1 MHSARDISAALELPE
16 PTAEQIA
23 VIEAPPEG
31 AARVIAGAGSG
42 KTETMALRVLWLV
55 ANNYVE
61 PDAVLGLTFTRKAA
75 GELSARILSRLRALH
90 ERGLAPTT
98 DEFHTPS
105 VSTYN
110 SFAASLYR
118 DHAVV
123 LGRDPDARVLSE
135 ASAWSLATRVV
146 STSALPELSQ
156 WDITVPTLVRIVRTL
171 GSRLQENRVAP
182 GDMEAF
188 VREFHAVVDL
198 PAGGTGTYKQVE
210 EWAERI
216 DSLTTLMALVEEFQ
230 EAKRLRGVLEFSD
243 QIALALEI
251 VQRFPHAIEQ
261 VRSRHQVVLLDEY
274 QDTSVAQTTLLTD
287 LFRGHPVMAVGDPHQ
302 AIYGWR
308 GASSSNLA
316 DFVTGFGE
324 SIATYS
330 LSTSWRNGARILDAA
345 NTIAGP
351 LRELPG
357 PEVETLK
364 PSPKA
369 SDHALEVVYP
379 ETLAEEAEQ
388 VASWLADRL
397 GESNPPPSAAII
409 VRARAH
415 QGVFVDALS
424 QRGVPV
430 HVLGIGGLLDDPAI
444 ADIVCT
450 LRVIAQTSAESEL
463 IRLLAGAKW
472 RVGVS
477 DLHALAGTVRWL
489 QGRDYHGVALP
500 EDVQARLKNSVS
512 AHDAP
517 GLFDALRF
525 MAQAPEDHTQW
536 RDYSAE
542 APARLRDAWDT
553 FSTLSRMQVGDLDS
567 LVSAIESTLGLDV
580 EVAANPV
587 RVTSRA
593 AREAFHDAL
602 HTYVGVAEES
612 SVQGFVQWLEDA
624 ERRDNLTPR
633 AEPPEAGCVQVLTI
647 HGAKG
652 LEWDHVVIPRVVQ
665 DEVPA
670 KPRETSAWL
679 GMGELPYHFRGDRDS
694 LPVFSWRTATTR
706 KELVDAQKAFV
717 EDVKKHR
724 GAEERRL
731 MYVAITRARHRVLL
745 SGSFWAHHTT
755 ARPPSVFLRDLEEAG
770 IVDTL
775 PTHPQNENPPE
786 AEASEE
792 RVWPPDPLG
801 SRRAMV
807 EQAAVS
813 VREAQAGELGDPLTP
828 AASGLITRLDR
839 GRSSSSGIEVRIPRR
854 IPASSLER
862 WFLDPDAQRAALR
875 RPLPQKPY
883 RQALRGTLFH
893 SYVEEHFEQKPL
905 HPLSGLENDD
915 DGDTLGMEEW
925 IHAFESSPFAT
936 LTPLAIEQE
945 LHLPVA
951 GHLVVCK
958 LDAVFPGDTGPHIVD
973 WKTGA
978 KPSDPREIE
987 AKALQL
993 AAYRAAW
1000 SQWTGVSQ
1008 ESVTASFWYAG
1019 DSTLLTPEVLPT
1031 LVELEDIFRPL
1042 WSD

>member
-1 MHSARDISAALELPE
+1 MHSARDISKALELPE
-16 PTAEQIA
+16 PTQEQAA

-75 GELSARILSRLRALH
+75 GELSTRILSRLRALH

-110 SFAASLYR
+110 SFAAALYR

-146 STSALPELSQ
+146 SSSTLPQLSH
-156 WDITVPTLVRIVRTL
+156 WDITVPSLVRIVRTL

-188 VREFHAVVDL
+188 VEEFRGMLDL
-198 PAGGTGTYKQVE
+198 PAGGTGAYKQVE
-210 EWAERI
+210 EWVERI

-251 VQRFPHAIEQ
+251 VQRFPHAIQQ
-261 VRSRHQVVLLDEY
+261 VRSRHHVVLLDEY
-274 QDTSVAQTTLLTD
+274 QDTSVAQTTLLTA
-287 LFRGHPVMAVGDPHQ
+287 LFHDHPVMAVGDPHQ

-316 DFVTGFGE
+316 DFVTGFGD

-345 NTIAGP
+345 NTIAAP

-357 PEVETLK
+357 PEVDTLK
-364 PSPKA
+364 PSHKA
-369 SDHALEVVYP
+369 SDHRVEFVYP

-397 GESNPPPSAAII
+397 GESDPPPSAAII

-450 LRVIAQTSAESEL
+450 LRVLAQTSAESEL

-472 RVGVS
+472 RVGVA

-489 QGRDYHGVALP
+489 QGRDYHGVALS
-500 EDVQARLKNSVS
+500 EDVQDRLKNSVS

-536 RDYSAE
+536 RNYSPE
-542 APARLRDAWDT
+542 APSRLRDAWNT
-553 FSTLSRMQVGDLDS
+553 FMTLSRMQVGDLDS

-602 HTYVGVAEES
+602 HTYMGVAEES

-624 ERRDNLTPR
+624 ELRDNLTPR

-694 LPVFSWRTATTR
+694 LPIFTWRSATTR
-706 KELVDAQKAFV
+706 KELVDSQKAFV

-755 ARPPSVFLRDLEEAG
+755 PRPPSVFLRELEEAG
-770 IVDTL
+770 IVDAL

-786 AEASEE
+786 SEVSEE
-792 RVWPPDPLG
+792 RVWPHDPLG
-801 SRRAMV
+801 SRRAVV
-807 EQAAVS
+807 ERAAAS
-813 VREAQAGELGDPLTP
+813 VREAQAAELGDPLTP
-828 AASGLITRLDR
+828 SASRLITRLDR
-839 GRSSSSGIEVRIPRR
+839 ALASEGGVEVKVPLR

-862 WFLDPDAQRAALR
+862 WFLDSNAQRAALR

-893 SYVEEHFEQKPL
+893 SYVEEHFGHKPL
-905 HPLSGLENDD
+905 YPLSGLESDD
-915 DGDTLGMEEW
+915 DGDTLGLEEW
-925 IHAFESSPFAT
+925 VHAFESSPFAS

-945 LHLPVA
+945 LHLPLA

-978 KPSDPREIE
+978 KPTEPREIE

-1000 SQWTGVSQ
+1000 AQWTGASE

-1019 DSTLLTPEVLPT
+1019 DSSLLTPEELPT
-1031 LVELEDIFRPL
+1031 LVELESVFRPL